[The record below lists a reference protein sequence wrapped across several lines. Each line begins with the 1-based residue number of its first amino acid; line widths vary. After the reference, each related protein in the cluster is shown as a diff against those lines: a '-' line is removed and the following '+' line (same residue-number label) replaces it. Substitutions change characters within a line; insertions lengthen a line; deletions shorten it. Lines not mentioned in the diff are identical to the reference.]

1 MQKDLHKCKKKSK
14 LKLKYAIFNA
24 LDKNVMFSGII
35 EETQELKSV
44 LKKTDDLII
53 EIKPSFNSD
62 CILGQSIAV
71 QGICLTVAE
80 IKESL
85 FFYLSPETISK
96 TNSQYWQPG
105 QIVNLERS
113 LKVSDRLDGHLVSG
127 HVDGTLTV
135 IDIIPH
141 GEAFKVV
148 FKLASHEELR
158 LIYPKGSIAIDGI
171 SLTINDIQDDRFS
184 VMIIPHTWTHTN
196 AQFWQCGQKV
206 HVEFDSMAKMIDHQL
221 RIREKNGD

>member
-1 MQKDLHKCKKKSK
+1 M
-14 LKLKYAIFNA
+14 
-24 LDKNVMFSGII
+24 
-35 EETQELKSV
+35 
-44 LKKTDDLII
+44 
-53 EIKPSFNSD
+53 
-62 CILGQSIAV
+62 
-71 QGICLTVAE
+71 AE

-85 FFYLSPETISK
+85 FFYLSPETVSK
-96 TNSQYWQPG
+96 TNSQYWQSG

-135 IDIIPH
+135 IDIISH

-221 RIREKNGD
+221 RIREKMAIEFALKSFKEGKPIIVFDNESRENEGDIILPAQLVTPEIINWITIHARG